1 MFMKKKLKFVSLGLI
16 ASAIALQCAQAYAH
30 DNPQAN
36 GHDNPQARRGCDV
49 AMLRG
54 LYLLKGSGQAV
65 VNGAVVPKAL
75 LGSVRFNGDGT
86 LVVET
91 LTLTV
96 LNLPP
101 LEQVD
106 SPGNYTVE
114 SNCTGTLA
122 IPGGPTWN
130 IFVSSRAYAT
140 QIQTGGPDHGITL
153 ADLRY
158 ISR

>member
-1 MFMKKKLKFVSLGLI
+1 MKAKAKVKSISLF
-16 ASAIALQCAQAYAH
+16 AAAIALQCAQAQSH
-30 DNPQAN
+30 DLP
-36 GHDNPQARRGCDV
+36 GARRSCD
-49 AMLRG
+49 ASMLRG
-54 LYLLKGSGQAV
+54 LYLLKGSGHAV
-65 VNGAVVPKAL
+65 INGAVVPKAI

-106 SPGNYTVE
+106 RPGNYTVE
-114 SNCTGTLA
+114 SNCTGTL
-122 IPGGPTWN
+122 ILPNGPTWN
-130 IFVSSRAYAT
+130 IFVSSPGYAT

-153 ADLRY
+153 ADLRFV
-158 ISR
+158 SR

>member
-1 MFMKKKLKFVSLGLI
+1 MKAKAKIGSITLF
-16 ASAIALQCAQAYAH
+16 AAAIALQCTQASAH
-30 DNPQAN
+30 DGVA
-36 GHDNPQARRGCDV
+36 AKRSCDV
-49 AMLRG
+49 SVLRG
-54 LYLLKGSGQAV
+54 LYLLKGSGHAV
-65 VNGAVVPKAL
+65 INGSVVPKAL

-101 LEQVD
+101 LDQAD
-106 SPGNYTVE
+106 RPGSYTVE
-114 SNCTGTLA
+114 PNCTGTLT
-122 IPGGPTWN
+122 IPNGPTWN
-130 IFVSSRAYAT
+130 IFVSSPGVAT

-153 ADLRY
+153 ADLRL